1 MNNVLEQQ
9 RALATIGRTYFVQVE
24 SLTDQTEV
32 RTSLKKSQSA
42 YLKSLDLCNELQD
55 HGSTDREILEM
66 RARLYLNLGL
76 VYELKEDFME
86 ALRYVNKALV
96 IARYCCVLFCGQGY
110 LTNSQ
115 CSAKFCFKMF
125 TKYLTIRISFL
136 KADWLTANI
145 QK

>member
-32 RTSLKKSQSA
+32 KNSLKKSQAA

-76 VYELKEDFME
+76 VYELKEDFTE

-96 IARYCCVLFCGQGY
+96 IARY
-110 LTNSQ
+110 
-115 CSAKFCFKMF
+115 
-125 TKYLTIRISFL
+125 
-136 KADWLTANI
+136 
-145 QK
+145 